1 MTKAIDI
8 FPRKIVVG
16 AMGLPI
22 KNGRKYL
29 LTRRHAPGTPPWHNR
44 WQIAGGALEFGETP
58 EEAMKRELKEELGV
72 SATILYP
79 LPVVKTS
86 IWYAHELEKKEDAQI
101 ILITYLVDIGTQ
113 NVDVSKDD
121 ETNKFGWFTYS
132 EVGKLDSLPMTIEI
146 VEEAERIIKS
156 HKLLQ

>member
-29 LTRRHAPGTPPWHNR
+29 LTRRHAPGIPPWHNR

-58 EEAMKRELKEELGV
+58 EEAMRRELKEELGV
-72 SATILYP
+72 SAKILYTQP
-79 LPVVKTS
+79 IVKTS
-86 IWYAHELEKKEDAQI
+86 IWYADEMEKKEDAQI

-113 NVDVSKDD
+113 DVDVSTDD

-146 VEEAERIIKS
+146 VEEAEKIIRVN
-156 HKLLQ
+156 